1 MQGAGVSTG
10 LPMACY
16 ERHGRFFAAAQGAF
30 VVFSVFHF
38 FVQKKREA
46 VYTDIL
52 IQNGTVVNH
61 TGHEKADVLISGGRI
76 RAVGKSLAAAD
87 AKVID
92 AMGCFV
98 FPGMIDTHTHFDLD
112 TGSAVTA
119 DDFITG
125 TKAAL
130 LGGTTTVLDFAT
142 QERDG
147 SLKDALRTWHEK
159 AQGSSCNYG
168 FHMAIARWDAET
180 EAELPDMTAAGVTS
194 YKLYM
199 VYDALKVDDGAIY
212 AALRAAK
219 KEGALIGVHCENW
232 DVLLRR
238 IGEVQASGIT
248 GPEGHPLSRPA
259 AVEAEA
265 VARLMRIAELAEAP
279 VSVVHL
285 STGEGLL
292 EARRARERGQKVFLE
307 SCPQYLLLTDEAY
320 KAEDGEKYVMSP
332 PLRKAEDQAALW
344 EALAGGEIDFIGTDH
359 CSFTMAQKREF
370 RSDFKKIPN
379 GGAGVQHRLQLLY
392 TYGVETGRITPEQL
406 TELLSH
412 GAAKHFGMDDRGVIA
427 PGMAADLVVYDP
439 LPESVI
445 TDTNTAHNTDNS
457 PFAGLALKGEVKH
470 VILNGEHAVENGR
483 LILSGSGRYV
493 HRTAS
498 GCCK

>member
-1 MQGAGVSTG
+1 M
-10 LPMACY
+10 
-16 ERHGRFFAAAQGAF
+16 
-30 VVFSVFHF
+30 
-38 FVQKKREA
+38 
-46 VYTDIL
+46 DIL

-61 TGHEKADVLISGGRI
+61 CGRKKADVHISGGRI
-76 RAVGKSLAAAD
+76 KAVGENLCAAG

-92 AMGCFV
+92 AEGCFV

-130 LGGTTTVLDFAT
+130 LGGTTTILDFAT
-142 QERDG
+142 QEREG
-147 SLKDALRTWHEK
+147 TLKDALRTWHEK
-159 AQGSSCNYG
+159 AKGASCNYG

-180 EAELPDMTAAGVTS
+180 EAELPDMTKAGVTS

-238 IGEVQASGIT
+238 IGEVQAAGIT

-265 VARLMRIAELAEAP
+265 VARLMRIAELADAP
-279 VSVVHL
+279 VYVVHL
-285 STGEGLL
+285 STKEGLL
-292 EARRARERGQKVFLE
+292 EARRAKERGQQVFLE

-320 KAEDGEKYVMSP
+320 KAADGEKYVMSP
-332 PLRKAEDQAALW
+332 PLRKSEDQAALW
-344 EALAGGEIDFIGTDH
+344 EALAGGEIGFIGTDH
-359 CSFTMAQKREF
+359 CSFTMAQKKEF
-370 RSDFKKIPN
+370 RNDFKKIPN

-392 TYGVETGRITPEQL
+392 TCGVEEGRITLEQL
-406 TELLSH
+406 VELLSH
-412 GAAKHFGMDDRGVIA
+412 GAAAHFGIRDRGIIA
-427 PGMAADLVVYDP
+427 PDMAADLVVYDP
-439 LPESVI
+439 APESVI

-457 PFAGLALKGEVKH
+457 PYAGFTVKGEAKH
-470 VILNGEHAVENGR
+470 VILNGEHAVENGK

-493 HRTAS
+493 HRGPS
-498 GCCK
+498 GCGK

>member
-1 MQGAGVSTG
+1 M
-10 LPMACY
+10 
-16 ERHGRFFAAAQGAF
+16 
-30 VVFSVFHF
+30 
-38 FVQKKREA
+38 
-46 VYTDIL
+46 DIL

-61 TGHEKADVLISGGRI
+61 SGRRQADVLISGGRI
-76 RAVGKSLAAAD
+76 KAVEEHIDAAG

-92 AMGCFV
+92 AAGCFV

-119 DDFITG
+119 DDFVTG

-130 LGGTTTVLDFAT
+130 LGGTTTILDFAT

-159 AQGSSCNYG
+159 AKGASCNYG

-212 AALRAAK
+212 AALRAAT

-232 DVLLRR
+232 DVLRRR

-265 VARLMRIAELAEAP
+265 VGRLMRIAELAEAP
-279 VSVVHL
+279 VYVVHL
-285 STGEGLL
+285 STREGLI
-292 EARRARERGQKVFLE
+292 EARRAKERGQKVFLE
-307 SCPQYLLLTDEAY
+307 TCPQYLVLTDEAY
-320 KAEDGEKYVMSP
+320 KAADGEKYVMSP
-332 PLRKAEDQAALW
+332 PLRKAEDQSALW

-359 CSFTMAQKREF
+359 CSFTMAQKKEF
-370 RSDFKKIPN
+370 RSDFRKVPN

-392 TYGVETGRITPEQL
+392 TYGVEKGHITLEQL

-412 GAAKHFGMDDRGVIA
+412 GAAKHFGIDDRGSIA
-427 PGMAADLVVYDP
+427 PDMAADLVVYDP
-439 LPESVI
+439 AAESII

-457 PFAGLALKGEVKH
+457 PFAGLAVKGAARH
-470 VILNGEHAVENGR
+470 VILNGEHAVENGK

-493 HRTAS
+493 HRGPS
-498 GCCK
+498 GCEN